1 MPLSRANVS
10 TSSMSRKERL
20 GGGGLARSP
29 VDGQSATRA
38 CSRRAWMFAPSSSRH
53 EKSSSSDFEEGAA
66 SEAAVAIEAATRS
79 GRRRP
84 VGPRVSSRRAR
95 VHGTGTWGR
104 AHATVAM
111 VARTRSEDCAAE
123 GHYNWI
129 KSAHREKRGQKT
141 CQKTPPAATTP
152 SAHSPPYTT
161 KRLQR

>member
-1 MPLSRANVS
+1 
-10 TSSMSRKERL
+10 MSRKERL

-53 EKSSSSDFEEGAA
+53 EKSSLSDDEEGAA

-79 GRRRP
+79 GSRRP
-84 VGPRVSSRRAR
+84 VDPRVSPRRAR
-95 VHGTGTWGR
+95 VHGTGTRGR

-111 VARTRSEDCAAE
+111 VARARSKDYAAE

-129 KSAHREKRGQKT
+129 KSAEWKNVSKNV
-141 CQKTPPAATTP
+141 PLAATTP